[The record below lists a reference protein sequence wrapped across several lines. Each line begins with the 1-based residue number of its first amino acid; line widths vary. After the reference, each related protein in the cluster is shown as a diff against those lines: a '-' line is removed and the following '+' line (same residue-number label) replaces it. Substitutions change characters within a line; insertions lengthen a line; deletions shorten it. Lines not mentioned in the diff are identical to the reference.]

1 MISTVSLN
9 PQFINVKTKGEKKT
23 NIKDQLKKD
32 WPFMPEALYGN
43 DIVTS
48 MLMKKCYFI
57 VLELPG
63 LKTFREVH

>member
-1 MISTVSLN
+1 MSR
-9 PQFINVKTKGEKKT
+9 QRGKKKKP
-23 NIKDQLKKD
+23 IKDHLEKD

>member
-9 PQFINVKTKGEKKT
+9 TQFINVKTKGEKKP
-23 NIKDQLKKD
+23 IKDHLEKD

-43 DIVTS
+43 DIVTGV
-48 MLMKKCYFI
+48 LMKKCYFI
-57 VLELPG
+57 VLDLPG

>member
-1 MISTVSLN
+1 MLR
-9 PQFINVKTKGEKKT
+9 QRVKKKKT
-23 NIKDQLKKD
+23 IKDHLEKD

-43 DIVTS
+43 DIMTS

-63 LKTFREVH
+63 LKTFREVL

>member
-1 MISTVSLN
+1 
-9 PQFINVKTKGEKKT
+9 
-23 NIKDQLKKD
+23 
-32 WPFMPEALYGN
+32 MPEALYGN

-63 LKTFREVH
+63 LKTFWEVH